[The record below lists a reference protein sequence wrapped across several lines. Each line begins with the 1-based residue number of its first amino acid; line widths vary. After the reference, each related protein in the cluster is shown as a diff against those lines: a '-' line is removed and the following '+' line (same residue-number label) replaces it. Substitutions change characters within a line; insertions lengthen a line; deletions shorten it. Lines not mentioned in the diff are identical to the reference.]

1 MSLTQ
6 VTRSYIILKAIAAV
20 LESIGLIIY
29 LTGYTNHYTGLKSH
43 YTVCTHY
50 IATSAMVHNYS
61 VMVLEASVRG
71 TVQLD
76 S

>member
-1 MSLTQ
+1 MSLKQ
-6 VTRSYIILKAIAAV
+6 VKRSYIILEAIAAV
-20 LESIGLIIY
+20 LETIGHIIY
-29 LTGYTNHYTGLKSH
+29 LTGYTNHHTGLKSH
-43 YTVCTHY
+43 DTVCAHY